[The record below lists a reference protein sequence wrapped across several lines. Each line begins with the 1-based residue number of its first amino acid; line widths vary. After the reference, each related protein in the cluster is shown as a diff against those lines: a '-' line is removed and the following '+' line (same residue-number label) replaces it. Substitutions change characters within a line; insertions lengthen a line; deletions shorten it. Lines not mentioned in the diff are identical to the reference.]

1 MSPAGVL
8 AFSAAF
14 CLLVIAAELAASLA
28 SWAGYEP
35 APYRMIEAADG
46 FELREYPDLT
56 LVKTRREDDAAAFMR
71 LAEYLHGFNA
81 AHRVMTMTI
90 PIFSL
95 GDSMGLVLSGCR
107 SDNAPPPLSTGLSI
121 DTLRPGRVLVSRVQG
136 RLTRDQEKSI
146 ISQMEAW
153 LERQGLQKS
162 VRPLMHVFYDPPWIP
177 DVFRRSEIMLA
188 VEERR

>member
-1 MSPAGVL
+1 
-8 AFSAAF
+8 
-14 CLLVIAAELAASLA
+14 
-28 SWAGYEP
+28 
-35 APYRMIEAADG
+35 
-46 FELREYPDLT
+46 
-56 LVKTRREDDAAAFMR
+56 
-71 LAEYLHGFNA
+71 
-81 AHRVMTMTI
+81 MTMTI

-95 GDSMGLVLSGCR
+95 GDSMALVLSGCR

-153 LERQGLQKS
+153 LQRQGLQKS
-162 VRPLMHVFYDPPWIP
+162 VRPLIQVFYDPPWIP